1 MKERLKI
8 RSRVTLGSVLATN
21 CDPVNFIPVYY
32 FTTCKGIQD
41 SLRFWIP
48 RRGFR
53 IPVTG
58 FQSLSVELGPGFWIL
73 QANLPNS
80 GFLKEKF
87 PRFWN
92 PDSLKLSDLLID
104 NYTTFLG

>member
-1 MKERLKI
+1 M
-8 RSRVTLGSVLATN
+8 TLGSVLATN

-41 SLRFWIP
+41 SLR
-48 RRGFR
+48 FR

-92 PDSLKLSDLLID
+92 PDSLKLGELLKD

>member
-1 MKERLKI
+1 M
-8 RSRVTLGSVLATN
+8 TLGCVLGTN

-32 FTTCKGIQD
+32 FTACKGIRD

-53 IPVTG
+53 IPG
-58 FQSLSVELGPGFWIL
+58 IRFQALSVELSLGFWIL
-73 QANLPNS
+73 QANLSSS
-80 GFLKEKF
+80 GFLNEKF

-92 PDSLKLSDLLID
+92 PDSLRLGELLKG